1 MHVTI
6 SLQYL
11 IQDFFLE
18 WVIRASQRHAYSSEN
33 FLPTQ
38 TEWLGNY
45 IAVALESLPV
55 KAKSPSY
62 SFPSCH
68 FTRHLPS
75 LRLPSTI
82 LEKHTIAVPSSTKSR
97 RACEAVGFSPE
108 KNEYSINCCTE
119 LD

>member
-1 MHVTI
+1 MHVII

-18 WVIRASQRHAYSSEN
+18 WVIRVSQRHAYSSEN

-38 TEWLGNY
+38 TELLGNY
-45 IAVALESLPV
+45 ITVALESLPV
-55 KAKSPSY
+55 NAKSPSY
-62 SFPSCH
+62 SFPSYH

-75 LRLPSTI
+75 FRLPSTI
-82 LEKHTIAVPSSTKSR
+82 LEMRTIVVPSSAKSR
-97 RACEAVGFSPE
+97 RACDAVGFDPE